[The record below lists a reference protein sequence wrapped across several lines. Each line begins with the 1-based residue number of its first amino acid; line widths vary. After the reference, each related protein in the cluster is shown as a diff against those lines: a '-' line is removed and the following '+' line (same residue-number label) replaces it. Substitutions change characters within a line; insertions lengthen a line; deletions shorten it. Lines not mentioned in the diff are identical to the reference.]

1 MKPPVA
7 LIVGAGVGGLSVAW
21 WLNRIGW
28 RSIVIERA
36 GNLRMGGYMMS
47 LSGPG
52 FEAAQRMGL
61 IEDLQTVRHRG
72 GESVYHDR
80 HGRVLLRLKHGEFMK
95 DFPYLVLRRTDL
107 VHALAE
113 RVKAFSEIRLATEA
127 TTFEQRSDGVSVTL
141 SDGTTIDC
149 DLVVAAD
156 GINSATRE
164 AAVVSGNE
172 VLKPLGYRFAT
183 YDVADTLNLGANF
196 LSYADPGRI
205 SEYYKISDGRLAALH
220 IWTAGPERTPVS
232 GGFAEV
238 RRIFAGDHPQT
249 KAIIDAGES
258 EGRPPMVDDMLLVE
272 APSWSKGRVVL
283 AGDAAHSISLMSGQG
298 AGMAMT
304 GAAVL
309 AEELH
314 RHANIG
320 AALSAYETRM
330 RVPVEKLQARSRS
343 IARWFVPRTK
353 FAFHFRN
360 LVLRNM
366 PSRML
371 ANYFKR
377 SLQSDILAASGVVL
391 PSADRAVEMTQ
402 GSDVSNR

>member
-1 MKPPVA
+1 MKQPLA
-7 LIVGAGVGGLSVAW
+7 LIVGGGVAGLSVAW

-36 GNLRMGGYMMS
+36 GNLRAGGYMMS

-80 HGRVLLRLKHGEFMK
+80 RGRVLLRLNHGEFMRE
-95 DFPYLVLRRTDL
+95 FPYLVLRRTDL
-107 VHALAE
+107 VNALAE
-113 RVKAFSEIRLATEA
+113 RVKAFSEIRLSTEA
-127 TTFEQRSDGVSVTL
+127 RTFDQRPDGVTVTL
-141 SDGTTIDC
+141 SDGSTIDC

-164 AAVVSGNE
+164 ALVVHDGD

-183 YDVADTLNLGANF
+183 YDVADTLNLGSNF
-196 LSYADPGRI
+196 LSYADAGRI
-205 SEYYKISDGRLAALH
+205 SEYYKIADGRLAALH
-220 IWTAGPERTPVS
+220 IWTTGQERTFVS

-238 RRIFAGDHPQT
+238 KRVFADDHPQS
-249 KAIIDAGES
+249 KAIIEAGER
-258 EGRPPMVDDMLLVE
+258 EGRPLLLDDMLLVE

-283 AGDAAHSISLMSGQG
+283 AGDAAHSITLISGQG

-314 RHANIG
+314 RHGDIG

-330 RVPVEKLQARSRS
+330 RAPVERLQNRSRN
-343 IARWFVPRTK
+343 IARWFVPQSK

-366 PSRML
+366 PGKML
-371 ANYFKR
+371 AGYFKR

-391 PSADRAVEMTQ
+391 PSADGTAGLT
-402 GSDVSNR
+402 